1 MIASGALIASI
12 PEENLKKAKRI
23 IPNLRVIGRFRHRRM
38 GNVLVRSDGSEEKIK
53 DEIRDELWRLIE
65 EFKLR

>member
-1 MIASGALIASI
+1 
-12 PEENLKKAKRI
+12 
-23 IPNLRVIGRFRHRRM
+23 M